1 LKHKRKKGIFISDM
15 AKKMGRGDD
24 LNVQLNRGN
33 RDRCRICMKS
43 LKSFEEETGGI

>member
-1 LKHKRKKGIFISDM
+1 LKHKRKRGIFMSDM
-15 AKKMGRGDD
+15 AKEMGSGED
-24 LNVQLNRGN
+24 LNVQLNWGN